1 MKKEVIIPGF
11 DGTGPE
17 GKGPGT
23 GRGKGQRNQKKSSQ
37 NQSNQ
42 KDDSWIDIILRI
54 IRMIRKK

>member
-1 MKKEVIIPGF
+1 MPGF

-54 IRMIRKK
+54 IRMTRKK